1 MSQIIAVD
9 VSKEKSFFVSVVRSI
24 AAWLWKFGRCCFF
37 HFVCAG
43 LCVVI
48 YTVFTPILHH
58 IVSFIIIYLHAFNEL
73 LIKVKVNKKPF
84 CCLPTEVTQKTQNK
98 CIYQTFWHRLRPG
111 DFSRTFYF
119 SFISG
124 VPFWFS
130 FFSSSLHFD
139 TLSLHLL
146 LSPPLCLHSFSI
158 AFVCPCVSQFIV
170 VNRFLSFGQFGISL
184 IECERLCACLVAL
197 SVCICILACWQWI
210 FVIDI

>member
-9 VSKEKSFFVSVVRSI
+9 VSEEKSFFVSVVRSI

-43 LCVVI
+43 LCAVI

-98 CIYQTFWHRLRPG
+98 CISNILASTSTWWLFPNVLFFIHFWG
-111 DFSRTFYF
+111 
-119 SFISG
+119 SFL
-124 VPFWFS
+124 VFVFLFFPS
-130 FFSSSLHFD
+130 FRHTVFPSPSLSAS
-139 TLSLHLL
+139 LSAFIFN
-146 LSPPLCLHSFSI
+146 CL
-158 AFVCPCVSQFIV
+158 CVSV
-170 VNRFLSFGQFGISL
+170 
-184 IECERLCACLVAL
+184 CVA
-197 SVCICILACWQWI
+197 VYCC
-210 FVIDI
+210 